1 VGGEPLPPAFAAFE
15 RAGIILRRAEI
26 TMIAGTPGAG
36 KSSVALAIAAKAKV
50 PTLYFSADTNAHTMA
65 MRLVAMSGRMTQTA
79 AEQMLKREPQQAEE
93 ILTLNN
99 HLFWSFESTPT
110 LKDLDD
116 EVSAFETVWGK
127 SPVLIVVDN
136 LMDIAMD
143 GHEEFQGMRA
153 AMKELKYLARD
164 TNSAVLVLHHTKVG
178 FEGYPCQPRSAIQG
192 LVNQIPAMVLTIG
205 QMKQGDETYLC
216 VAPVKNRYGRA
227 DQTGNNYVSLAF
239 NPDSMYLDDGRADQT
254 GNNYVSLAFNP
265 DSMYLDDVQIKY
277 AQETMYGN

>member
-1 VGGEPLPPAFAAFE
+1 VKTLRRSINKAEVGGEPLPPAFAAFE
-15 RAGIILRRAEI
+15 RAGIILRRAEV
-26 TMIAGTPGAG
+26 TVIAGTPGAG
-36 KSSVALAIAAKAKV
+36 KSSIALAIASRTKH

-65 MRLVAMSGRMTQTA
+65 MRLVAMSGHMTQIA
-79 AEQMLKREPQQAEE
+79 AEQLLKREPEKAHELLQ
-93 ILTLNN
+93 LNN

-116 EVSAFETVWGK
+116 EVSAFETVWGR
-127 SPVLIVVDN
+127 SPTLIVVDN

-164 TNSAVLVLHHTKVG
+164 TNAAVLVLHHTKEG
-178 FEGYPCQPRSAIQG
+178 FDGFPCQPRSAIQG

-205 QMKQGDETYLC
+205 QMKQGDDTYLC

-227 DQTGNNYVSLAF
+227 DQTGS
-239 NPDSMYLDDGRADQT
+239 
-254 GNNYVSLAFNP
+254 NYVSLAFNP
-265 DSMYLDDVQIKY
+265 DSMYLDDVPIRY
-277 AQETMYGN
+277 AQEGLM

>member
-1 VGGEPLPPAFAAFE
+1 MKTLRRSISKAEVGGEPLPPAFAAFE
-15 RAGIILRRAEI
+15 RAGIILRRAEV
-26 TMIAGTPGAG
+26 TVIAGTPGAG
-36 KSSVALAIAAKAKV
+36 KSSVALAIAARTKH

-65 MRLVAMSGRMTQTA
+65 MRLVAMSGHMTQTA
-79 AEQMLKREPQQAEE
+79 AEQLLKREPEKAHELLQ
-93 ILTLNN
+93 LNN

-116 EVSAFETVWGK
+116 EVSAFETVWGR
-127 SPVLIVVDN
+127 SPTLIVVDN

-164 TNSAVLVLHHTKVG
+164 TNAAVLVLHHTKEG
-178 FEGYPCQPRSAIQG
+178 FDGFPCQPRSAIQG

-205 QMKQGDETYLC
+205 QMKQGDDTYLC

-227 DQTGNNYVSLAF
+227 DQTGSNYVSL
-239 NPDSMYLDDGRADQT
+239 S
-254 GNNYVSLAFNP
+254 FNP
-265 DSMYLDDVQIKY
+265 DSMYLDDVPIRY
-277 AQETMYGN
+277 AQEGLM

>member
-1 VGGEPLPPAFAAFE
+1 MQLRTLKRSISKAEVGGEPLPPAFAAFE

-26 TMIAGTPGAG
+26 TMVAGTPGAG
-36 KSSVALAIAAKAKV
+36 KSSVALAIAAKSKV

-79 AEQMLKREPQQAEE
+79 AEQLLKREPHQAEE

-116 EVSAFETVWGK
+116 EVSAFETVWGR
-127 SPVLIVVDN
+127 SPTLIVVDN

-164 TNSAVLVLHHTKVG
+164 TNAAVLVLHHTKEG
-178 FEGYPCQPRSAIQG
+178 FEGFPCQPRSAIQG

-239 NPDSMYLDDGRADQT
+239 NPDSMYLDD
-254 GNNYVSLAFNP
+254 
-265 DSMYLDDVQIKY
+265 VQVKY
-277 AQETMYGN
+277 MQEQMYGN

>member
-1 VGGEPLPPAFAAFE
+1 MEYVCRRTSQVMRTLKRSINKAEVGGEPLPPAFAAFE

-36 KSSVALAIAAKAKV
+36 KSSIALAIAARAKV

-65 MRLVAMSGRMTQTA
+65 MRLLAMSSRISQTA

-93 ILTLNN
+93 VLTLNN

-116 EVSAFETVWGK
+116 EVSAFETVWGR
-127 SPVLIVVDN
+127 SPTLIVVDN

-164 TNSAVLVLHHTKVG
+164 TNSAVLVLHHTKEG
-178 FEGYPCQPRSAIQG
+178 FDGYPCQPRSAVQG

-205 QMKQGDETYLC
+205 QMKQGDDTYLC
-216 VAPVKNRYGRA
+216 IAPVKNRYGRA

-239 NPDSMYLDDGRADQT
+239 NPDSMYLE
-254 GNNYVSLAFNP
+254 
-265 DSMYLDDVQIKY
+265 DVQVKY
-277 AQETMYGN
+277 AQETM

>member
-1 VGGEPLPPAFAAFE
+1 MPPAFAAFE

-26 TMIAGTPGAG
+26 TLVAGTPGAG
-36 KSSVALAIAAKAKV
+36 KSSIALAIASRTKH

-79 AEQMLKREPQQAEE
+79 AEQLLKTDPAKAEL
-93 ILTLNN
+93 ILQENN

-116 EVSAFETVWGK
+116 EVSAFETVWGR
-127 SPVLIVVDN
+127 SPTLIVVDN

-143 GHEEFQGMRA
+143 GHEEFHGMRA

-164 TNSAVLVLHHTKVG
+164 TNAAVLVLHHTKEG
-178 FEGYPCQPRSAIQG
+178 FEGYPCQPRNAIQG
-192 LVNQIPAMVLTIG
+192 LVNQVPAMVLTIG
-205 QMKQGDETYLC
+205 QMKQGDDTYLC
-216 VAPVKNRYGRA
+216 VAPVKNRYGKA

-239 NPDSMYLDDGRADQT
+239 NPDSMYLE
-254 GNNYVSLAFNP
+254 
-265 DSMYLDDVQIKY
+265 DVAVRYQ
-277 AQETMYGN
+277 QEGIV

>member
-1 VGGEPLPPAFAAFE
+1 VKTLRRSISKAEVGGEPLPPAFAAFE
-15 RAGIILRRAEI
+15 RAGIILRRAEV
-26 TMIAGTPGAG
+26 TLIAGTPGAG
-36 KSSVALAIAAKAKV
+36 NSSVALAIAARTKH

-65 MRLVAMSGRMTQTA
+65 MRLVAMTGHMTQTA
-79 AEQMLKREPQQAEE
+79 AELLLKREPDKAHELLQ
-93 ILTLNN
+93 LNN

-116 EVSAFETVWGK
+116 EVSAFETVWGR
-127 SPVLIVVDN
+127 SPTLIVVDN

-164 TNSAVLVLHHTKVG
+164 TNAAVLVLHHTKEG
-178 FEGYPCQPRSAIQG
+178 FEGFPCQPRSAVQG

-205 QMKQGDETYLC
+205 QMKQGDDTYLC

-227 DQTGNNYVSLAF
+227 DQTGS
-239 NPDSMYLDDGRADQT
+239 
-254 GNNYVSLAFNP
+254 NYVSLAFNP
-265 DSMYLDDVQIKY
+265 DSMYLDDVPIRY
-277 AQETMYGN
+277 AQEGMM